1 MIRVFDSDEVFN
13 LADALAGVDDKPA
26 VPTIDE
32 RPGLLELYSRR
43 SRRIRPTKQS
53 DKGVWPTAFIVAFGS
68 IVYFSLVMCLG

>member
-1 MIRVFDSDEVFN
+1 MSRVFDSDEVFN
-13 LADALAGVDDKPA
+13 LADALAGVDDKPT

-43 SRRIRPTKQS
+43 PRRIRPTKQAKS
-53 DKGVWPTAFIVAFGS
+53 VWPTAFIVAFGS